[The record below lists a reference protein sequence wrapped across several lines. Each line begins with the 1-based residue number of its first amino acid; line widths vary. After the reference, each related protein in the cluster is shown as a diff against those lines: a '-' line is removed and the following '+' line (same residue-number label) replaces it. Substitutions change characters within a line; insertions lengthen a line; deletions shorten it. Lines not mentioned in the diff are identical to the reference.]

1 MHDLNLIACVS
12 QDGGLGRDGK
22 LLWQIPEDMQFF
34 KRATMGHPV
43 IMGRKTFQS
52 IGRALPGRDNIV
64 LSRTKGDQHN
74 ITWCNATELDTW
86 ISSHDGPKFIVG
98 GTSLYQKFLPLADVL
113 YLTEVAA
120 SRPADTYFPDFDRNA
135 WRQEVLQSGIFDNT
149 NYQIIKYTRKG

>member
-34 KRATMGHPV
+34 KRTTMGHPV

-52 IGRALPGRDNIV
+52 IGRALPGRDNII

-74 ITWCNATELDTW
+74 ITWCNAAELDTW
-86 ISSHDGPKFIVG
+86 RSSSARRRAV
-98 GTSLYQKFLPLADVL
+98 
-113 YLTEVAA
+113 
-120 SRPADTYFPDFDRNA
+120 FDRSC
-135 WRQEVLQSGIFDNT
+135 REPSRRYLFP
-149 NYQIIKYTRKG
+149 RL